1 MWRVGALDWHPGDM
15 QQQREPW
22 HEHERDR
29 VPPEL
34 DPAFSEFDDD
44 RPSRTMANRLRPVI
58 WVAAL
63 AALVAMTL
71 TFVL

>member
-1 MWRVGALDWHPGDM
+1 MASGSPAWHAGDM
-15 QQQREPW
+15 QQQRDPW
-22 HEHERDR
+22 DEHERDR

-58 WVAAL
+58 WL
-63 AALVAMTL
+63 AALVALVAM
-71 TFVL
+71 TFVFVL

>member
-1 MWRVGALDWHPGDM
+1 MASGSPAWHAGVM
-15 QQQREPW
+15 QQQRDPRD
-22 HEHERDR
+22 EHERDR

-58 WVAAL
+58 WL
-63 AALVAMTL
+63 AALVALVAM
-71 TFVL
+71 TFVFVL

>member
-1 MWRVGALDWHPGDM
+1 M
-15 QQQREPW
+15 QQQRDPW
-22 HEHERDR
+22 DEHERDR

-34 DPAFSEFDDD
+34 DPAYSRFDDD

-58 WVAAL
+58 WLAAL